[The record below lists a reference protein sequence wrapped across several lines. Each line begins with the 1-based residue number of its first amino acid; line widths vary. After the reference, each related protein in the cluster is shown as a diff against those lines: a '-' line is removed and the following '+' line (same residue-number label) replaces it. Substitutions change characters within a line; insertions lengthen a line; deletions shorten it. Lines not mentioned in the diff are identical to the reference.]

1 MMMNVAKNNKKML
14 LSGTGIS
21 RVFRISFCLLIVNLF
36 LKIGGIPVVFPVN
49 WLWEAW
55 KTKIRE
61 NRFGLKWG
69 SRQKNLSNRWKTY
82 IC

>member
-49 WLWEAW
+49 WL
-55 KTKIRE
+55 
-61 NRFGLKWG
+61 
-69 SRQKNLSNRWKTY
+69 
-82 IC
+82 